1 MKINEQELIQN
12 SMDGTKWLEVDNSNN
27 AFIIL
32 YDRECKFI
40 PISDKFS
47 EYTEETPTKL

>member
-12 SMDGTKWLEVDNSNN
+12 SNDGNKWLEIDYSNN
-27 AFIIL
+27 AIIIL
-32 YDRECKFI
+32 YDRECRFI

-47 EYTEETPTKL
+47 EYSIETPTKL